1 MLLRRLDDLSEKF
14 LETPMV
20 SQDGEALTKKVSAPF
35 LDCSGNGEQLADIC
49 RGAEELG
56 AEGFAEESNGVT
68 VLREDRT
75 HANVG
80 GIGLHS
86 EMKLKIC

>member
-1 MLLRRLDDLSEKF
+1 MISGLILNDVVIAQEACQVHVLLWRLDDLSEKF

-49 RGAEELG
+49 
-56 AEGFAEESNGVT
+56 
-68 VLREDRT
+68 
-75 HANVG
+75 
-80 GIGLHS
+80 
-86 EMKLKIC
+86 